1 MNESRKNT
9 KHASA
14 MKKQKEQVDASI
26 EKATI
31 ERGIAVSIEDVKA
44 VLKELHD
51 EDKIMVDGDDFYN
64 VS

>member
-1 MNESRKNT
+1 MAELSAEASG
-9 KHASA
+9 KHAN
-14 MKKQKEQVDASI
+14 VTGVV
-26 EKATI
+26 ATLL